1 MASLDKLVL
10 APFVILAATFLH
22 EVSSFSQ
29 LPPTAVPAGIHTTTA
44 QTFSRSRTRPLNA
57 FVLDTASTASVID
70 TFFQTQPE
78 LAAFTVCSFKASAA
92 DILAQK
98 KEESSSIA
106 ADEHGP
112 ENLSIATTS
121 PLSQNSALLS
131 STLPINDDADQQ
143 KAEIEDAGKSI
154 TSSTTAIQGI
164 DFQRNLGFLM
174 YGGLYTGVAQ
184 HYLYNY
190 VYPMLL
196 GVDESPTLVLEKVL
210 VDNLI
215 AAPFLCLPVAYAF
228 KAAFTAESGNLS
240 FETMKDGLKKYIQ
253 DVTDQGLLF
262 KYWSIWLPVQFLT
275 FGVIPEQY
283 RVPFVAMVSF
293 FWMAILSTLSN
304 ADDKGASTTTSVSA
318 AATTT
323 VQ

>member
-29 LPPTAVPAGIHTTTA
+29 LPTTAVPAGIHTTTA

-106 ADEHGP
+106 ADEHGALP

-143 KAEIEDAGKSI
+143 KAEIEDAGKSA
-154 TSSTTAIQGI
+154 TAIQGI

-304 ADDKGASTTTSVSA
+304 ADDKGESTTTS

>member
-1 MASLDKLVL
+1 MTRFDKLVS
-10 APFVILAATFLH
+10 APFIILAVISPCQVWSF
-22 EVSSFSQ
+22 SSFS
-29 LPPTAVPAGIHTTTA
+29 PSIGSTTA
-44 QTFSRSRTRPLNA
+44 AQSTPRTRPLNA
-57 FVLDTASTASVID
+57 FVVDTTSTAAVID
-70 TFFQTQPE
+70 TFFKTNPE

-98 KEESSSIA
+98 QEDSSS
-106 ADEHGP
+106 
-112 ENLSIATTS
+112 ENSGSSVDNNPKASSLSQNNALSSTFLGEGNQQQEDSSGNNPLSIA
-121 PLSQNSALLS
+121 
-131 STLPINDDADQQ
+131 
-143 KAEIEDAGKSI
+143 
-154 TSSTTAIQGI
+154 QGI

-196 GVDESPTLVLEKVL
+196 GVDESPLLVLEKVL

-228 KAAFTAESGNLS
+228 KAAFGTGDLS
-240 FETMKDGLKKYIQ
+240 LNTMKDGVSQYIQ
-253 DVTDQGLLF
+253 AVKEQGLLF

-275 FGVIPEQY
+275 FGVVPEQY

-304 ADDKGASTTTSVSA
+304 ADVAEGKQQQPSKSSV
-318 AATTT
+318 
-323 VQ
+323 